1 MPRPLYTLFA
11 MFYVVA
17 SVSLFVFVFF
27 FFFLFLIAGSRETSS
42 QRNNEN
48 RNAPITADHRDSYG
62 DAQPVD
68 LIAWWRLAVS
78 SRNVTIYN
86 SEVTTS
92 WDKRYTLNYLT
103 AFTTMNNNHLFYNI
117 IIWDIT
123 WQPILP
129 RFYPV
134 RKLWCILSANFTLP
148 LIVGS
153 IFSYYKWWQWAFLV
167 FTGETGTVQAAL
179 DNWEL

>member
-17 SVSLFVFVFF
+17 SVSLFVFVFV

-68 LIAWWRLAVS
+68 LIA
-78 SRNVTIYN
+78 
-86 SEVTTS
+86 
-92 WDKRYTLNYLT
+92 
-103 AFTTMNNNHLFYNI
+103 
-117 IIWDIT
+117 
-123 WQPILP
+123 
-129 RFYPV
+129 
-134 RKLWCILSANFTLP
+134 
-148 LIVGS
+148 
-153 IFSYYKWWQWAFLV
+153 
-167 FTGETGTVQAAL
+167 
-179 DNWEL
+179 